1 MDLINKKDA
10 IAAVYDNYG
19 ELLDFTTDG
28 KTIAYSLE
36 EILSGLPSAEPSI
49 PISWIK
55 KKIDWLVSLDNAFAS
70 LAASNLSV
78 MVKQY
83 EEGREF
89 DADTEE

>member
-1 MDLINKKDA
+1 MGLINREDA
-10 IAAVYDNYG
+10 IAAVHDNYDG
-19 ELLDFTTDG
+19 FLDFTTDG

-55 KKIDWLVSLDNAFAS
+55 KKIDWLASLDNAFSS
-70 LAASNLSV
+70 LAANNLSV

-83 EEGREF
+83 QEKSEF
-89 DADTEE
+89 DDNV

>member
-1 MDLINKKDA
+1 MDLIDRKGA
-10 IAAVYDNYG
+10 IAAVYEGYG
-19 ELLDFTTDG
+19 GLLDFTTDG

-55 KKIDWLVSLDNAFAS
+55 KKIDWLASLDNAFAS
-70 LAASNLSV
+70 LAANNLDV

-83 EEGREF
+83 EEEREF
-89 DADTEE
+89 NTDTEE